1 MLTPEELHDLAIELA
16 KYITSHPAPSI
27 PIRDRVK
34 WLTQV
39 NDHDLI
45 RLITLVERYQK
56 EIPF

>member
-16 KYITSHPAPSI
+16 KYIASHPAEHYSVEA
-27 PIRDRVK
+27 RVRI
-34 WLTQV
+34 LTQV